1 MYDKNWKAD
10 YAKKLLSLDDAAKLI
25 KSNDNIMMSAGP
37 STPVDLM
44 NAIAKRYKEL
54 DNVTVG
60 SGILM
65 NMMSHLNADY
75 KGHINH
81 HTVFLGPLER
91 MFLNQGN
98 IEVTSY
104 SFSKSDEI
112 VGVLNPNVALF
123 EVSPPDERGF
133 MSFGPL
139 GTFNNGTVSR
149 SVEKIIVQV
158 NKKTPFVNGIDADI
172 HVSKVHYI
180 CEADHDL
187 TELPDAPPDPEDH
200 KIAEYIVEQ
209 IPDGACI
216 QLGLGKVANAVGFQL
231 ASKKDLGVHT
241 EMLTDSMVV
250 LANKGVI
257 NCEKKTLHR
266 GEIVCGFGIGTKMLY
281 DFMDRNPLLSTF
293 PISYVCDLRN
303 IARIDNFMSINNA
316 LTVDLTGQVCSET
329 IGYSQYSGT
338 GGQLDFV
345 RGAQLS
351 KGGKSF
357 IALKSVA
364 ETKKGKISRITCA
377 LPPGT
382 IVTTPR
388 SDVQYVV
395 TEYGIAYL
403 HNQSIEQRVKR
414 IVAIAHPEF
423 RAQLMKEAKDAGLIR

>member
-1 MYDKNWKAD
+1 MYDKNWEAD
-10 YAKKLLSLDDAAKLI
+10 YKKKLVSLDEAAKLI
-25 KSNDNIMMSAGP
+25 KSGDSIMMSAGP
-37 STPVDLM
+37 SAPVDLM

-54 DNVTVG
+54 ENVTVT

-65 NMMSHLNADY
+65 NLLSHLGAEY
-75 KGHINH
+75 KGHIKH
-81 HTVFLGPLER
+81 HTLFLGPLER

-104 SFSKSDEI
+104 QFSKSDEI
-112 VGVLNPNVALF
+112 VFSRYANVALF
-123 EVSPPDERGF
+123 EVSPPDSRGY
-133 MSFGPL
+133 MSYGPL
-139 GTFNNGTVSR
+139 GTFNNGLVSR
-149 SVEKIIVQV
+149 RVEKVIVQV
-158 NKKTPFVNGIDADI
+158 NRKTPFVNGIDAHI
-172 HVSKVHYI
+172 HVSKIHYI

-187 TELPDAPPDPEDH
+187 AELPDVPPDQDDH
-200 KIAEYIVEQ
+200 KIAKYIVEQ

-231 ASKKDLGVHT
+231 ESKKDLGVHT

-257 NCEKKTLHR
+257 NCEKKTLDR
-266 GEIVCGFGIGTKMLY
+266 DKIICGFGIGTRMLY
-281 DFMDRNPLLSTF
+281 DFMDKNPLISTF
-293 PISYVCDLRN
+293 PISYICDINN
-303 IARIDNFMSINNA
+303 IARIDNFISINNA
-316 LTVDLTGQVCSET
+316 LTIDLTGQVCSET
-329 IGYSQYSGT
+329 IGYTQYSGT

-388 SDVQYVV
+388 TDVQYVV

-403 HNQSIEQRVKR
+403 HNESIDQRVKR
-414 IVAIAHPEF
+414 LVAIAHPDF
-423 RAQLMKEAKDAGLIR
+423 RDQLMKEAKDAGLLH

>member
-1 MYDKNWKAD
+1 MYDKNWEAD
-10 YAKKLLSLDDAAKLI
+10 YKKKLVSLDDAAKLI
-25 KSNDNIMMSAGP
+25 RSGDNIMMSAGP

-54 DNVTVG
+54 DNVTVT

-65 NMMSHLNADY
+65 NLLSHLSAEY

-104 SFSKSDEI
+104 QFSKSDEI
-112 VGVLNPNVALF
+112 AVDAHPNVALF

-149 SVEKIIVQV
+149 CVEKIIVQV

-187 TELPDAPPDPEDH
+187 TELPEAPPDPDDH
-200 KIAEYIVEQ
+200 KIAKYIVEQ

-303 IARIDNFMSINNA
+303 IAQIDTFMSINNA
-316 LTVDLTGQVCSET
+316 LTIDLTGQVCSET

-364 ETKKGKISRITCA
+364 ETKKGRISRITCA

-403 HNQSIEQRVKR
+403 HNQSIEKRVKSL
-414 IVAIAHPEF
+414 VAIAHPDF
-423 RAQLMKEAKDAGLIR
+423 RDQLIKEAKDAGLIR

>member
-1 MYDKNWKAD
+1 MNDKNWEAEYK
-10 YAKKLLSLDDAAKLI
+10 KKLVSLDEAAKQI
-25 KSNDNIMMSAGP
+25 RSGDTIMMSAGP

-54 DNVTVG
+54 ENVTVI

-65 NMMSHLNADY
+65 NLLNHLSGEY

-81 HTVFLGPLER
+81 QTVFLGPLER
-91 MFLNQGN
+91 MFLSQGN

-104 SFSKSDEI
+104 HFSKSDEI
-112 VGVLNPNVALF
+112 AVSSHPTVALF
-123 EVSPPDERGF
+123 EVSPPDERGY
-133 MSFGPL
+133 MSYGPL
-139 GTFNNGTVSR
+139 GTFNNGTVSQCA
-149 SVEKIIVQV
+149 EKIVVQV
-158 NKKTPFVNGIDADI
+158 NRRTPFVNGMDAHI
-172 HVSKVHYI
+172 HVSKVHCI
-180 CEADHDL
+180 CEAEHEL
-187 TELPDAPPDPEDH
+187 AELPDAPPDQEDH

-209 IPDGACI
+209 IPNGACI

-231 ASKKDLGVHT
+231 EGKKDLGVHT

-257 NCEKKTLHR
+257 TCEKKTLHR
-266 GEIVCGFGIGTKMLY
+266 NKIVCGFGIGTRMLY
-281 DFMDRNPLLSTF
+281 DFMDKNPLISTF
-293 PISYVCDLRN
+293 PISYVCDLNN
-303 IARIDNFMSINNA
+303 IAQIDNFMSINNA
-316 LTVDLTGQVCSET
+316 LTIDLTGQVCSET
-329 IGYSQYSGT
+329 IGYAQYSGT

-357 IALKSVA
+357 IALKSIA
-364 ETKKGKISRITCA
+364 ETKKGKLSRITCA
-377 LPPGT
+377 LPSGT

-403 HNQSIEQRVKR
+403 HNQSVEQRVKR
-414 IVAIAHPEF
+414 LIAIAHPDF
-423 RAQLMKEAKDAGLIR
+423 RDNLMKEAKEAGLLR

>member
-1 MYDKNWKAD
+1 MYDKNWAED
-10 YAKKLLSLDDAAKLI
+10 YKKKLVSLDEAAKLI

-44 NAIAKRYKEL
+44 NAIARRYKEL
-54 DNVTVG
+54 DNVTVT

-65 NMMSHLNADY
+65 NLLSHLNAEY

-104 SFSKSDEI
+104 QFSKSDEI
-112 VGVLNPNVALF
+112 AVNGKPTVALF

-149 SVEKIIVQV
+149 CVEKIIVQV
-158 NKKTPFVNGIDADI
+158 NKKTPFVNGMDAHI
-172 HVSKVHYI
+172 HVSKVHCI

-231 ASKKDLGVHT
+231 ACKKDLGVHT

-266 GEIVCGFGIGTKMLY
+266 EKMVCGFGIGTKMLY
-281 DFMDRNPLLSTF
+281 DFMNRNPLISTF

-303 IARIDNFMSINNA
+303 IAQLDNFISINNA
-316 LTVDLTGQVCSET
+316 LTIDLTGQVCSET

-351 KGGKSF
+351 RGGKSF
-357 IALKSVA
+357 IAVKSVA
-364 ETKKGKISRITCA
+364 ETKKGKISRISCA

-382 IVTTPR
+382 VVTTPR

-395 TEYGIAYL
+395 TEYGIACL
-403 HNQSIEQRVKR
+403 HNQSIEKRVKSL
-414 IVAIAHPEF
+414 VAIAHPDF
-423 RAQLMKEAKDAGLIR
+423 RDQLMKEAKDAGLIR